1 MWTEIKTENSMSA
14 AKRWKEIFEE
24 EGIPTRIMPP
34 IGAEVGTYTVYIP
47 KDKQHV
53 IREVLKKL

>member
-1 MWTEIKTENSMSA
+1 MWIEVKKESSLGA

-34 IGAEVGTYTVYIP
+34 KGEENGIYQVYVP
-47 KDKQHV
+47 RDREHV

>member
-1 MWTEIKTENSMSA
+1 MWTEIKKEKSLSA
-14 AKRWKEIFEE
+14 AKRWKEIFED

-34 IGAEVGTYTVYIP
+34 KGEENAGYQIYVP
-47 KDKQHV
+47 KDREHV

>member
-1 MWTEIKTENSMSA
+1 VWTEIKKENSMSA
-14 AKRWKEIFEE
+14 AKRWKEIFEQ

-34 IGAEVGTYTVYIP
+34 KGAEIGTYIVYIP
-47 KDKQHV
+47 KDREHV